1 MALGSSLLL
10 LALGAILAFGV
21 TVRVSGLDL
30 AIIGR
35 VLMAVGGLGL
45 IISLISL
52 SSVGTV
58 FYRDRHGRVV
68 DGEVREVI
76 D

>member
-21 TVRVSGLDL
+21 TARVSGLDL
-30 AIIGR
+30 ATIGL

-45 IISLISL
+45 IISLITL
-52 SSVGTV
+52 SSGGAV
-58 FYRDRHGRVV
+58 FYRRRGRVV